1 MLGSLLSGSQKGL
14 DAIQKLHW
22 NRWVWQK
29 TTLEQSQNR
38 NLGSGDGTAGD
49 DGSINTVCNMNAW
62 KAWLFSHEPRRRK
75 LWENPT
81 NPVSKS
87 RGERRPVG
95 QAGRWWLQ
103 HLEATLWFV
112 NGRRSGC
119 SLCNCAWLQLDDVQV
134 VLDQSRDRLC
144 PGGRRKQNLSSEVK
158 GTDSKM
164 LKYFKWMQ
172 CVSYSNE
179 LPEVTCLRKELVT
192 ILVTLFSCYSI

>member
-1 MLGSLLSGSQKGL
+1 
-14 DAIQKLHW
+14 
-22 NRWVWQK
+22 
-29 TTLEQSQNR
+29 
-38 NLGSGDGTAGD
+38 
-49 DGSINTVCNMNAW
+49 MNAW
-62 KAWLFSHEPRRRK
+62 KAWLFSHEPRRSK

-87 RGERRPVG
+87 RGERRPGG

-112 NGRRSGC
+112 NGWQSGC

-164 LKYFKWMQ
+164 PKPFLK
-172 CVSYSNE
+172 STSNE
-179 LPEVTCLRKELVT
+179 CSVFLIVMNCQKLLAWEMNWLQYLLHYFHVIQYNDVKQ
-192 ILVTLFSCYSI
+192 